1 MVFYCSMGMNDL
13 QEVIDRLQELSE
25 IAEYG
30 DISIVS
36 DGVCGSEQ
44 FISEIVDIRIE
55 GGSVVIEI

>member
-1 MVFYCSMGMNDL
+1 MNDL
-13 QEVIDRLQELSE
+13 QEVIDRLQELSK

-55 GGSVVIEI
+55 GGSVVIEV